1 MNEMQRGASNA
12 SDSTIFDTLVAYFSS
27 THWRDYLGTLE
38 SGPHIRHAHAYYNSA
53 FDPQSIAYLM
63 HVYFQRYGRPLE
75 RKIKIL
81 PVTETFLNVYNIQPK
96 GLCHWEFFMNYAPDI
111 LLLPHDGYGAR
122 GAHSTEFWDDAFMEQ
137 WYSRFSFKDIGSSER
152 ADADAYFRS
161 PAFQNNLLINIDD
174 FGGVIHSHALVE
186 SSLHPEQLLPI
197 GAAHIERKG
206 WEIIRAVS
214 VVFNNFG
221 LDIGKLTYLL
231 KKPEIVIEVEWHY
244 NPEVTIRAASIPHF
258 RVATSHNLSR
268 LLSMR
273 PYVAFDRAM
282 AAKVVDAVLGQAKP

>member
-1 MNEMQRGASNA
+1 MNQMTPGALGASE
-12 SDSTIFDTLVAYFSS
+12 STVFDTLTEYFSS
-27 THWRDYLGTLE
+27 SHWKDYLATLQ
-38 SGPHIRHAHAYYNSA
+38 SGLHIRHAHAYYNSA
-53 FDPQSIAYLM
+53 FHPQSIAYLM
-63 HVYFQRYGRPLE
+63 HVYFQRAGRPLE

-111 LLLPHDGYGAR
+111 LLRPHDGYGAR
-122 GAHSTEFWDDAFMEQ
+122 GANSTEFWDDAFMQ
-137 WYSRFSFKDIGSSER
+137 DWYSRFELKDIGTSER

-161 PAFQNNLLINIDD
+161 SAFQNNLLINIDD

-197 GAAHIERKG
+197 GAEHIERKG
-206 WEIIRAVS
+206 WEIIRGVS

-282 AAKVVDAVLGQAKP
+282 AERVVDAVLGPAKP